1 MRVGETEK
9 ERASGRQS
17 VVTLPRSSPRRAG
30 PPASETNQL
39 QTYTLDSMLST
50 LAADRARIAD
60 LDAQIQDLQRSLSV
74 LQRERSLVQGRLDAY
89 NYPVLTLPNEIVCE
103 IFTRF
108 LPIYPKCPP
117 LTGPL
122 SPIFL
127 THICRGWR
135 KIALSFP
142 ALWRATDISWNHGT
156 PDAVPTVLS
165 RSGSCPLSIC
175 MDALE
180 LNPDLEHYGPELLAA
195 AIPHYVR
202 WEYLTLL
209 LTERFIDNYPPI
221 DGPMPLLRHL
231 DLWLSGGS
239 SYPVVSLRSGAPLL
253 RTVVLNVHAAEKVI
267 LPWVQLTSLTLTI
280 IYLHECVPIL
290 QQTSNL
296 VHCVLELRDSDDVV
310 SDGAVTLPALET
322 LAIKEVNPTTMAPIN
337 YLRTFIVPA
346 LGDLEVPERFL
357 EPDPIDSLAS
367 LILRSGCELHQVG
380 ITDPTL
386 ALEAPFRAAFPSI
399 QMLFMRPI
407 VDDAESVA
415 SD

>member
-1 MRVGETEK
+1 
-9 ERASGRQS
+9 
-17 VVTLPRSSPRRAG
+17 
-30 PPASETNQL
+30 
-39 QTYTLDSMLST
+39 MLST

-74 LQRERSLVQGRLDAY
+74 LKRERSLVQGRLDAY

-108 LPIYPKCPP
+108 LPVYPKCPP

-142 ALWRATDISWNHGT
+142 ALWRATDISWDHGT
-156 PDAVPTVLS
+156 PDVVSTVLS

-195 AIPHYVR
+195 AIPHYAR

-209 LTERFIDNYPPI
+209 LTERFIDNYPRI

-253 RTVVLNVHAAEKVI
+253 RTVVLNDHAAAKVI

-280 IYLHECVPIL
+280 IYLHECLPIL

-296 VHCVLELRDSDDVV
+296 VHCVLELCDPDDVV
-310 SDGAVTLPALET
+310 VGDGAVTLPSLET
-322 LAIKEVNPTTMAPIN
+322 LTIKELDPTTMAPIN
-337 YLRTFIVPA
+337 YLRTFMVPA
-346 LGDLEVPERFL
+346 LGHLEVPERFL
-357 EPDPIDSLAS
+357 GPDPIDSLAS
-367 LILRSGCELHQVG
+367 LISKSGCKLHQVG

-399 QMLFMRPI
+399 QMLFIRPI

>member
-1 MRVGETEK
+1 
-9 ERASGRQS
+9 
-17 VVTLPRSSPRRAG
+17 
-30 PPASETNQL
+30 
-39 QTYTLDSMLST
+39 MLST

-60 LDAQIQDLQRSLSV
+60 LDTQIQDLQRSLSV

-89 NYPVLTLPNEIVCE
+89 NYPVLTLPNEIICE

-117 LTGPL
+117 LIGPL

-135 KIALSFP
+135 KIALSFA
-142 ALWRATDISWNHGT
+142 ALWRATDISWNHSA
-156 PDAVPTVLS
+156 PDVVSAVLS
-165 RSGSCPLSIC
+165 RSGLCPLSIR
-175 MDALE
+175 MDAPE
-180 LNPDLEHYGPELLAA
+180 LNPDLDHYGPELLAA
-195 AIPHYVR
+195 AIPHYTR
-202 WEYLTLL
+202 WEYLTLH
-209 LTERFIDNYPPI
+209 LTEHFTDANYPRI
-221 DGPMPLLRHL
+221 DGPMPLLQHL
-231 DLWLSGGS
+231 DLWLNGGS

-253 RTVVLNVHAAEKVI
+253 RTVILNDYAAAKVI

-296 VHCVLELRDSDDVV
+296 IHCVLELCDSDDVV
-310 SDGAVTLPALET
+310 SDGAVTLPSLET
-322 LAIKEVNPTTMAPIN
+322 LAIKELDPTTMEPIN

-357 EPDPIDSLAS
+357 GLDPIDSLAS
-367 LILRSGCELHQVG
+367 LISKSGCKLHQVG
-380 ITDPTL
+380 ITDSTL
-386 ALEAPFRAAFPSI
+386 GLEAPFRAAFPSM
-399 QMLFMRPI
+399 QMLFIRPI